1 MAHEFRKSVLLTAGV
16 GVMLGATI
24 LQPPKAHALFGTD
37 IAALI
42 AAVNAVASKVVSVG
56 TDVTNM
62 QNAIEGKLASEF
74 GYSGAQGG
82 GNLRTTLQN
91 GFNQNAN
98 YAKAAVGAN
107 EQVADAVLADKATEN
122 LQNHQIQIQNNHVL
136 TPQACN
142 ALTNGQ
148 SIVVGAHQ
156 TSGIAN
162 SIESVTD
169 PVTIAAPGD
178 PSYNSVSEGVASIN
192 ALHDLRYCSAQDM
205 AAGLPCKDG
214 LSPDP
219 DADQEAASLLG
230 VETYPNQTSATAAN
244 DYSQTL
250 IEPYAPAAL
259 RGPALTSLKGQFAV
273 VKRRQYNA
281 QMSLARRVAT
291 DIQATRTP
299 SVDLTASQQA
309 EQTALGMPQ
318 TQTASWLGALT
329 LAVDRRE
336 SSTSWHAALE
346 SDPNAKTVLISVADE
361 LAQSNY
367 IALHRLK
374 SQQQTN
380 LLLASILADKA
391 KVLLPSSA
399 TLPTPQIASN
409 AGAGS

>member
-1 MAHEFRKSVLLTAGV
+1 M
-16 GVMLGATI
+16 
-24 LQPPKAHALFGTD
+24 
-37 IAALI
+37 
-42 AAVNAVASKVVSVG
+42 
-56 TDVTNM
+56 
-62 QNAIEGKLASEF
+62 
-74 GYSGAQGG
+74 
-82 GNLRTTLQN
+82 
-91 GFNQNAN
+91 
-98 YAKAAVGAN
+98 
-107 EQVADAVLADKATEN
+107 
-122 LQNHQIQIQNNHVL
+122 
-136 TPQACN
+136 
-142 ALTNGQ
+142 
-148 SIVVGAHQ
+148 
-156 TSGIAN
+156 
-162 SIESVTD
+162 
-169 PVTIAAPGD
+169 
-178 PSYNSVSEGVASIN
+178 
-192 ALHDLRYCSAQDM
+192 
-205 AAGLPCKDG
+205 
-214 LSPDP
+214 
-219 DADQEAASLLG
+219 
-230 VETYPNQTSATAAN
+230 
-244 DYSQTL
+244 
-250 IEPYAPAAL
+250 

-291 DIQATRTP
+291 DVQATRTP

-309 EQTALGMPQ
+309 EQAALGMPQ

-399 TLPTPQIASN
+399 TMPTPQIASN